1 MPPKKRSRC
10 RRSNRNR
17 QRGGIIWVP
26 QYATEIEWGSGG
38 CQLEFLI
45 MAYFSMW
52 LIFSP
57 MADLS
62 MVELETCFEN
72 W

>member
-1 MPPKKRSRC
+1 M
-10 RRSNRNR
+10 
-17 QRGGIIWVP
+17 WVP
-26 QYATEIEWGSGG
+26 QYAIEIEWGSEG

-45 MAYFSMW
+45 MAYLSMW

-57 MADLS
+57 LADLS
-62 MVELETCFEN
+62 MVELETCFAN

>member
-1 MPPKKRSRC
+1 M
-10 RRSNRNR
+10 
-17 QRGGIIWVP
+17 WVP
-26 QYATEIEWGSGG
+26 QYAIEIEWESGG

-45 MAYFSMW
+45 MAYLSIW
-52 LIFSP
+52 LIFFP

-62 MVELETCFEN
+62 MVELETCFAN